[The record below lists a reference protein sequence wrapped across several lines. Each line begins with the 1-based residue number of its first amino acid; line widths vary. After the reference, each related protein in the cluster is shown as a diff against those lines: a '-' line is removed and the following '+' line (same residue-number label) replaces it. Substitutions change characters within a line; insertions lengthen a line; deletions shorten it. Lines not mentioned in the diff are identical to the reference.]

1 MDLTGE
7 FRIPASRQQ
16 VWEALNDPDTLRAS
30 IPGCQSLDK
39 VSDTEFNAKMLS
51 KVGPVKAKFATK
63 ITLSNLNPPQSYTL
77 SGQGQGGVAGFAKG
91 SADVTLLEEDSETVL
106 HYSARIQVGG
116 KLAQVGSR
124 LLKGTARKLA
134 AEFFGNF
141 AAQLG
146 VDEA

>member
-146 VDEA
+146 VDQA